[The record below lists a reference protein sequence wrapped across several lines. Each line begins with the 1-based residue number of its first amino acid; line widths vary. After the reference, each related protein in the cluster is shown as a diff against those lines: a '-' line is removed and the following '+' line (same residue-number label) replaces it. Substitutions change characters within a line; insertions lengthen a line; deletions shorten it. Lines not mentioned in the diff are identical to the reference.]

1 MFIPI
6 FCTFA
11 TNSKVMKLNM
21 IKSIL
26 VEKDYSQ
33 TQLAKELGKSFSVFA
48 DGQRL
53 SCNRSL
59 LAPPR
64 GLDGTSRNR

>member
-1 MFIPI
+1 
-6 FCTFA
+6 
-11 TNSKVMKLNM
+11 MKLNR

-59 LAPPR
+59 LALLEDWTEHLEIDKR
-64 GLDGTSRNR
+64 

>member
-1 MFIPI
+1 
-6 FCTFA
+6 
-11 TNSKVMKLNM
+11 MKLNR

-33 TQLAKELGKSFSVFA
+33 TQLAKEIGKSFSVFA